1 MLLGPRTHKRIG
13 RLRPSVS
20 APFAQQPGT
29 PEPPG
34 TPPQP
39 PPDPMAPPLYE
50 IPIPGPYQPPVI
62 DDPQPRRSSPGSSDI
77 SNAGGVGV
85 APPGTAHY
93 AKAPTNAATIPE
105 KNGLRRP
112 TRCRSRSPPNAS
124 PPRRPT
130 ATNRDGVKAQT
141 RPCFLEAG
149 ARLRPASGC
158 TLMRQLICGYVHR
171 KVDGRSEAG
180 VCYLSGDR
188 SHFPPCSIVH
198 TRKPRLPQPGFSL

>member
-1 MLLGPRTHKRIG
+1 MARAPIG
-13 RLRPSVS
+13 SSFRLTAGSETTEADVTRSENPQKDRSIAS
-20 APFAQQPGT
+20 ISFGAFAQQPGT

-141 RPCFLEAG
+141 H
-149 ARLRPASGC
+149 PAQA
-158 TLMRQLICGYVHR
+158 M
-171 KVDGRSEAG
+171 
-180 VCYLSGDR
+180 
-188 SHFPPCSIVH
+188 
-198 TRKPRLPQPGFSL
+198 FS